1 MKKTLKERIDNLWE
15 LAEEAKKNESFTAK
29 QQRQLAL
36 LQRDLKKLDLGQVE
50 PEAVAEVSDQEV
62 REEIENML
70 FDNESDENN

>member
-50 PEAVAEVSDQEV
+50 PEAVAEVNDQEV

>member
-15 LAEEAKKNESFTAK
+15 LAEEAKKNDSFTAK
-29 QQRQLAL
+29 QQRQLAM

-50 PEAVAEVSDQEV
+50 PEAVSAVTDQEV

-70 FDNESDENN
+70 FDSGSDENN